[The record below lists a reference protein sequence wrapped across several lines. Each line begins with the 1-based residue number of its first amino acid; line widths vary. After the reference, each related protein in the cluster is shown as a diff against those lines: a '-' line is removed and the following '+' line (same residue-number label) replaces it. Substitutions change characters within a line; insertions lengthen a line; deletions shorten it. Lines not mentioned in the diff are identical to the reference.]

1 MLFGCCSHYTHWPP
15 ICQPLFSRNFSR
27 VKAKKPRVSPPE
39 PHRKKQWDRQAPAA
53 LRIVSPHGGDSV
65 LGLLKEK
72 RVRDALV
79 GLALLLATAGLV
91 AAPGEAITGARDG
104 LTLCFNVIVPSLFPF
119 FVLSSLVV
127 DLGLAAYL
135 GRALEGLM
143 RPLFRVSGS
152 CAAAVALGF
161 IGGYPVG
168 ARTALQLYQQGLC
181 SRTEAERLLAFCNNS
196 GPAFILGVV
205 GAGIFGDSRVGL
217 LLYLTHALASLLVGL
232 IFRFYG
238 GSHRSRSSHAPAK
251 PIQAVTV
258 PAAFT
263 GAVSRALQSTLNIC
277 AFVVFFAVV
286 LQLLSVY
293 GAFAALAQ
301 LLAAV
306 GFQPEW
312 AQRLVAGLLELS
324 SGVSSLRGDAQLAGR
339 VSMAAFMLGWAGLSV
354 HCQVLSFLVDSGL
367 SAKTYLAGKLC
378 HGLIAAGLTWG
389 LTRLF
394 PLSAPVADY
403 LADQAESIASLDFS
417 TALAASSLAAL
428 GGWLILAALCRR
440 LWRNKCGN
448 SPRYRV

>member
-1 MLFGCCSHYTHWPP
+1 M
-15 ICQPLFSRNFSR
+15 QAAVR
-27 VKAKKPRVSPPE
+27 PR
-39 PHRKKQWDRQAPAA
+39 
-53 LRIVSPHGGDSV
+53 IGSPHGGDGM
-65 LGLLKEK
+65 LRLLKEK
-72 RVRDALV
+72 TVRDALA
-79 GLALLLATAGLV
+79 GLALIAATAGLV
-91 AAPGEAITGARDG
+91 AMPDQAISGAKDG
-104 LTLCFNVIVPSLFPF
+104 LALCYNVIMPSLFPF

-135 GRALEGLM
+135 GRAMEGLM

-181 SRTEAERLLAFCNNS
+181 SKTEAERLLSFCNNS

-205 GAGIFGDSRVGL
+205 GAGVFGDSRVGL
-217 LLYLTHALASLLVGL
+217 LLYLTHALASLVVGL
-232 IFRFYG
+232 LFRFYG
-238 GSHRSRSSHAPAK
+238 GSERSRSPRPQPK
-251 PIQAVTV
+251 PIQAVTI

-263 GAVSRALQSTLNIC
+263 GAVTRSLQSTLNIC

-286 LQLLSVY
+286 LQLMSACGV
-293 GAFAALAQ
+293 FT
-301 LLAAV
+301 LLANLLSLA

-312 AQRLVAGLLELS
+312 ARRLVAGLLELS
-324 SGVSSLRGDAQLAGR
+324 SGVSSLQGSTQLAGR

-367 SAKTYLAGKLC
+367 SAKTYLAGKLF
-378 HGLIAAGLTWG
+378 HGLIAAGLTWC

-403 LADQAESIASLDFS
+403 LAEQAESIAALDFS

-428 GGWLILAALCRR
+428 GGWLLLAALCRS
-440 LWRNKCGN
+440 LWRNKCVN
-448 SPRYRV
+448 SPNYRV

>member
-1 MLFGCCSHYTHWPP
+1 ML
-15 ICQPLFSRNFSR
+15 R
-27 VKAKKPRVSPPE
+27 
-39 PHRKKQWDRQAPAA
+39 
-53 LRIVSPHGGDSV
+53 
-65 LGLLKEK
+65 LLKEK
-72 RVRDALV
+72 KVRDALAI
-79 GLALLLATAGLV
+79 LALALATAGLV
-91 AAPGEAITGARDG
+91 AAPGEAIAGAKDG

-181 SRTEAERLLAFCNNS
+181 TKTEAERLLSFCNNS

-205 GAGIFGDSRVGL
+205 GAGVFGDSRVGL
-217 LLYLTHALASLLVGL
+217 LLYLTHALASLVVGL
-232 IFRFYG
+232 LFRFYG
-238 GSHRSRSSHAPAK
+238 GRDARQSLRSKAK

-263 GAVSRALQSTLNIC
+263 GAVTRSLQSTLNIC
-277 AFVVFFAVV
+277 AFVVFFSVV
-286 LQLLSVY
+286 LQLLTAY
-293 GAFAALAQ
+293 GVFTALAR
-301 LLAAV
+301 LLALA
-306 GFQPEW
+306 GFQAEW
-312 AQRLVAGLLELS
+312 ARRLVAGLLELS
-324 SGVSSLRGDAQLAGR
+324 SGVSSLRGEAQLMGR

-367 SAKTYLAGKLC
+367 SARTYLAGKLC
-378 HGLIAAGLTWG
+378 HGLIAAGLTWC

-403 LADQAESIASLDFS
+403 LAEQTESIAALDFS

-428 GGWLILAALCRR
+428 GGWLLLAALCRS

-448 SPRYRV
+448 FPDHRV

>member
-1 MLFGCCSHYTHWPP
+1 MLR
-15 ICQPLFSRNFSR
+15 LL
-27 VKAKKPRVSPPE
+27 
-39 PHRKKQWDRQAPAA
+39 RQQ
-53 LRIVSPHGGDSV
+53 
-65 LGLLKEK
+65 K
-72 RVRDALV
+72 VRDALA
-79 GLALLLATAGLV
+79 GLALLIATAGLV
-91 AAPGEAITGARDG
+91 AAPGQAIAGAKDG

-181 SRTEAERLLAFCNNS
+181 SKPEAERLLAFCNNS

-232 IFRFYG
+232 LFRFYG
-238 GSHRSRSSHAPAK
+238 GSERRRTAPPRAK

-263 GAVSRALQSTLNIC
+263 GAVVRSFQNTLNIC
-277 AFVVFFAVV
+277 AFVVFFSVV
-286 LQLLSVY
+286 LQLLTAFGV
-293 GAFAALAQ
+293 FAALAE
-301 LLAAV
+301 LLALA
-306 GFQPEW
+306 GFEPEW
-312 AQRLVAGLLELS
+312 ARRLVAGLLELS
-324 SGVSSLRGDAQLAGR
+324 SGVSSLRGGTQLAGR

-378 HGLIAAGLTWG
+378 HGLIAAGLTWC

-403 LADQAESIASLDFS
+403 LAEQAESIASLDFS

-428 GGWLILAALCRR
+428 AGWLLLAALCRS
-440 LWRNKCGN
+440 LWRNKCSN
-448 SPRYRV
+448 PPNYRV

>member
-1 MLFGCCSHYTHWPP
+1 ML
-15 ICQPLFSRNFSR
+15 R
-27 VKAKKPRVSPPE
+27 
-39 PHRKKQWDRQAPAA
+39 
-53 LRIVSPHGGDSV
+53 
-65 LGLLKEK
+65 LLKEK
-72 RVRDALV
+72 RVRDALAI
-79 GLALLLATAGLV
+79 LALTLATAGLV
-91 AAPGEAITGARDG
+91 AAPGEAITGAKDG
-104 LTLCFNVIVPSLFPF
+104 LMLCFNVIVPSLFPF

-181 SRTEAERLLAFCNNS
+181 TKTEAERLLSFCNNS

-205 GAGIFGDSRVGL
+205 GAGVFGDSRVGL
-217 LLYLTHALASLLVGL
+217 LLYLTHALASLIVGL
-232 IFRFYG
+232 LFRFYG
-238 GSHRSRSSHAPAK
+238 GRDARQSSRSSRAK

-263 GAVSRALQSTLNIC
+263 GAVTRSLQSTLNIC
-277 AFVVFFAVV
+277 AFVVFFSVV
-286 LQLLSVY
+286 LQLLTAY
-293 GAFAALAQ
+293 GVFTALAR
-301 LLAAV
+301 LLALA
-306 GFQPEW
+306 GFQAEW
-312 AQRLVAGLLELS
+312 ARRLVAGLLELS
-324 SGVSSLRGDAQLAGR
+324 SGVSSLRGEAQLAGR

-367 SAKTYLAGKLC
+367 SARTYLAGKLC
-378 HGLIAAGLTWG
+378 HGLIAAGLTWC

-403 LADQAESIASLDFS
+403 LAEQTESIAALDFS

-428 GGWLILAALCRR
+428 GGWLLLAALCRS

-448 SPRYRV
+448 FPDHRV

>member
-1 MLFGCCSHYTHWPP
+1 MLRLLR
-15 ICQPLFSRNFSR
+15 Q
-27 VKAKKPRVSPPE
+27 KK
-39 PHRKKQWDRQAPAA
+39 
-53 LRIVSPHGGDSV
+53 
-65 LGLLKEK
+65 
-72 RVRDALV
+72 VRDALAAS
-79 GLALLLATAGLV
+79 ALLIATAALV
-91 AAPGEAITGARDG
+91 ISPGEAINGAKDG
-104 LTLCFNVIVPSLFPF
+104 LALCFNVIVPSLFPF

-135 GRALEGLM
+135 GRAMEGLM

-168 ARTALQLYQQGLC
+168 ARTALQLYEQGLC
-181 SRTEAERLLAFCNNS
+181 SKTEAERLLAFCNNS

-205 GAGIFGDSRVGL
+205 GAGVFGDSRVGL

-232 IFRFYG
+232 LFRFYG
-238 GSHRSRSSHAPAK
+238 GWERRRACAPRPK
-251 PIQAVTV
+251 PIQTVTL

-286 LQLLSVY
+286 LRLLSAY
-293 GAFAALAQ
+293 GALSGAAAL
-301 LLAAV
+301 LSLA
-306 GFQPEW
+306 GFEGEW
-312 AQRLVAGLLELS
+312 ARRLVAGLLELS
-324 SGVSSLRGDAQLAGR
+324 SGVSSLQGGAGLAGR

-367 SAKTYLAGKLC
+367 SARVYLAGKLC
-378 HGLIAAGLTWG
+378 HGLIAAALTWG

-403 LADQAESIASLDFS
+403 LVEQTESIAALDFS
-417 TALAASSLAAL
+417 TALAASTLAAL
-428 GGWLILAALCRR
+428 AGWLILAWLCGPLLRKSCGKSRR
-440 LWRNKCGN
+440 HG
-448 SPRYRV
+448 V

>member
-1 MLFGCCSHYTHWPP
+1 MLRLLR
-15 ICQPLFSRNFSR
+15 Q
-27 VKAKKPRVSPPE
+27 KK
-39 PHRKKQWDRQAPAA
+39 
-53 LRIVSPHGGDSV
+53 
-65 LGLLKEK
+65 
-72 RVRDALV
+72 VRDALAAS
-79 GLALLLATAGLV
+79 ALLIATAALV
-91 AAPGEAITGARDG
+91 ISPGEAINGAKDG
-104 LTLCFNVIVPSLFPF
+104 LALCFNVIVPSLFPF

-135 GRALEGLM
+135 GRAMEGLM

-168 ARTALQLYQQGLC
+168 ARTALQLYEQGLC
-181 SRTEAERLLAFCNNS
+181 SKTEAERLLAFCNNS

-205 GAGIFGDSRVGL
+205 GAGVFGDSRVGL

-232 IFRFYG
+232 LFRFYG
-238 GSHRSRSSHAPAK
+238 GWERRRACAPRPK
-251 PIQAVTV
+251 PIQTVTL

-286 LQLLSVY
+286 LRLLSAY
-293 GAFAALAQ
+293 GALSGAAAL
-301 LLAAV
+301 LSLA
-306 GFQPEW
+306 GFEGEW
-312 AQRLVAGLLELS
+312 ARRLVAGLLELS
-324 SGVSSLRGDAQLAGR
+324 SGVASLQGGAGLAGR

-367 SAKTYLAGKLC
+367 SARVYLAGKLC
-378 HGLIAAGLTWG
+378 HGLIAAALTWG

-403 LADQAESIASLDFS
+403 LVEQTESIAALDFS
-417 TALAASSLAAL
+417 TALAASTLAAL
-428 GGWLILAALCRR
+428 AGWLILAWLCGPLLRKSCGKSRR
-440 LWRNKCGN
+440 HG
-448 SPRYRV
+448 V

>member
-1 MLFGCCSHYTHWPP
+1 MLR
-15 ICQPLFSRNFSR
+15 LLRE
-27 VKAKKPRVSPPE
+27 KK
-39 PHRKKQWDRQAPAA
+39 
-53 LRIVSPHGGDSV
+53 
-65 LGLLKEK
+65 
-72 RVRDALV
+72 VRDALV
-79 GLALLLATAGLV
+79 GLALLIATAGLV
-91 AAPGEAITGARDG
+91 ATPDQAIAGAKDG

-168 ARTALQLYQQGLC
+168 ARTALQLYQEGLC
-181 SRTEAERLLAFCNNS
+181 SKTEAERLLAFCNNS

-205 GAGIFGDSRVGL
+205 GAGVFGDSRVGL
-217 LLYLTHALASLLVGL
+217 LLYLTHALASLIVGL
-232 IFRFYG
+232 LFRFYG
-238 GSHRSRSSHAPAK
+238 GSDKKQVQKSSQAK
-251 PIQAVTV
+251 PIRAVTV

-263 GAVSRALQSTLNIC
+263 GAVTRSLQSTLNIC

-286 LQLLSVY
+286 LQLLSTY
-293 GAFAALAQ
+293 GAFTALAR
-301 LLAAV
+301 LLALA

-312 AQRLVAGLLELS
+312 AKRLVAGLLELS
-324 SGVSSLRGDAQLAGR
+324 SGVSSLRGSTQLAGR

-378 HGLIAAGLTWG
+378 HGLIAAGLTWC

-403 LADQAESIASLDFS
+403 LADQAESIAAMDFS

-428 GGWLILAALCRR
+428 GGWLILAALCRS

-448 SPRYRV
+448 PARYRV

>member
-1 MLFGCCSHYTHWPP
+1 MLRLLR
-15 ICQPLFSRNFSR
+15 Q
-27 VKAKKPRVSPPE
+27 KK
-39 PHRKKQWDRQAPAA
+39 
-53 LRIVSPHGGDSV
+53 
-65 LGLLKEK
+65 
-72 RVRDALV
+72 VRDALV
-79 GLALLLATAGLV
+79 ASALLIATAALV
-91 AAPGEAITGARDG
+91 ISPGEAINGAKDG
-104 LTLCFNVIVPSLFPF
+104 LALCFNVIVPSLFPF

-135 GRALEGLM
+135 GRAMEGLM

-152 CAAAVALGF
+152 CAAAVALDF

-168 ARTALQLYQQGLC
+168 ARTALQLYEQGLC
-181 SRTEAERLLAFCNNS
+181 SKTEAERLLAFCNNS

-205 GAGIFGDSRVGL
+205 GAGVFGDSRVGL

-232 IFRFYG
+232 LFRFYG
-238 GSHRSRSSHAPAK
+238 GWERRRACAPRPK
-251 PIQAVTV
+251 PIQTVTL

-286 LQLLSVY
+286 LRLLSAY
-293 GAFAALAQ
+293 GALSGAAAL
-301 LLAAV
+301 LSLA
-306 GFQPEW
+306 GFEGEW
-312 AQRLVAGLLELS
+312 ARRLVAGLLELS
-324 SGVSSLRGDAQLAGR
+324 SGVSSLQGSTQLAGR

-367 SAKTYLAGKLC
+367 SAKTYLAGKLF
-378 HGLIAAGLTWG
+378 HGLIAAGLTWC

-403 LADQAESIASLDFS
+403 LAEQAESIAALDFS

-428 GGWLILAALCRR
+428 GGWLLLAALCRS

-448 SPRYRV
+448 SPNYRV

>member
-1 MLFGCCSHYTHWPP
+1 MYRFP
-15 ICQPLFSRNFSR
+15 
-27 VKAKKPRVSPPE
+27 AKIFE
-39 PHRKKQWDRQAPAA
+39 DRQTPPPR
-53 LRIVSPHGGDSV
+53 RIVSPYGGDGV
-65 LGLLKEK
+65 LRLLKEK
-72 RVRDALV
+72 KVRDALA
-79 GLALLLATAGLV
+79 GLALLLATVGLV
-91 AAPGEAITGARDG
+91 AMPGQAIAGAKDG

-181 SRTEAERLLAFCNNS
+181 SKTEAERLLSFCNNS

-205 GAGIFGDSRVGL
+205 GAGVFGDSRVGL

-232 IFRFYG
+232 LFRFYG
-238 GSHRSRSSHAPAK
+238 GSEQTRTPRLQAK
-251 PIQAVTV
+251 PIQAVTI

-263 GAVSRALQSTLNIC
+263 GAVARSLQSTLNIC

-286 LQLLSVY
+286 LQLMSACGMFTILANLLS
-293 GAFAALAQ
+293 LA
-301 LLAAV
+301 
-306 GFQPEW
+306 GFQPDW
-312 AQRLVAGLLELS
+312 ARRLVAGLLELS
-324 SGVSSLRGDAQLAGR
+324 SGVSSLQGSTQLAGR

-378 HGLIAAGLTWG
+378 HGLIAAGLTWC

-403 LADQAESIASLDFS
+403 LAEQAESIAALDFS

-428 GGWLILAALCRR
+428 GGWLLLAALCRS

-448 SPRYRV
+448 SPNYRV